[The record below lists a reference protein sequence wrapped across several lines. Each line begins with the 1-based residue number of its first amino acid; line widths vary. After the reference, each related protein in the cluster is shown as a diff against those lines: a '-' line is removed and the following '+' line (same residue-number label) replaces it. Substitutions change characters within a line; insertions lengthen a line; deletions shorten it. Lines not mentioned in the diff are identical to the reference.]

1 VLNYKWGIVPALF
14 ALIISIL
21 LGIISG
27 ASFSHIILRAL
38 VFAVVF
44 FGLGLGLW
52 FILNSY
58 FSDLLVDEDN
68 TSTQD
73 NAEKTGSRV
82 NITIDSTGE
91 YAVPELY
98 RTSGA
103 PDELGNINDLISGA
117 FKVRSES
124 IDRNQEES
132 YNEDRDQGNPDP
144 ENIDFQD
151 MFQDTADFDKPP
163 EGKPVFTPSFVD
175 DAGGLGS
182 LPDLDA
188 MAMAFS
194 SGESF
199 GGSSPVGHGGGSKGS
214 SSVFDGDSSVSNDFE
229 EKGSSSHYTGNKPEP
244 MKGDFDPQE
253 IAQGIRTMLS
263 KDK

>member
-1 VLNYKWGIVPALF
+1 VINYKWGFVPALF
-14 ALIISIL
+14 AMVISIL

-44 FGLGLGLW
+44 FGLGLGMW
-52 FILNSY
+52 FVLNSY
-58 FSDLLVDEDN
+58 FSELLAGSND
-68 TSTQD
+68 TSAHD
-73 NAEKTGSRV
+73 DAEKGSRV
-82 NITIDSTGE
+82 NITVDSTGE
-91 YAVPELY
+91 FAVPELY
-98 RTSGA
+98 KNSGA
-103 PDELGNINDLISGA
+103 PDELGNINDLISGV

-124 IDRNQEES
+124 IDRNKEEG
-132 YNEDRDQGNPDP
+132 YNEDRDQSSLDR

-151 MFQDTADFDKPP
+151 MFQDTADFDKSLDG
-163 EGKPVFTPSFVD
+163 GKPVFTPSFVD
-175 DAGGLGS
+175 DAGGLGG

-188 MAMAFS
+188 MATAF
-194 SGESF
+194 ESF
-199 GGSSPVGHGGGSKGS
+199 GGSIGYSGGSSAS
-214 SSVFDGDSSVSNDFE
+214 SDFE
-229 EKGSSSHYTGNKPEP
+229 EKTSSSHYVGNKPEP

>member
-1 VLNYKWGIVPALF
+1 MFNYKWGFVPAFF
-14 ALIISIL
+14 ALVVSVL

-27 ASFSHIILRAL
+27 ASFSHVILRAF

-44 FGLGLGLW
+44 FGLGLGMW

-58 FSDLLVDEDN
+58 FSDLLVDEN
-68 TSTQD
+68 ITSAQD
-73 NAEKTGSRV
+73 DDEKIGSRV
-82 NITIDSTGE
+82 NITVDSAGE

-98 RTSGA
+98 KSSGA
-103 PDELGNINDLISGA
+103 SDKLGNIDDLISGA
-117 FKVRSES
+117 FKVHSES
-124 IDRNQEES
+124 IDRNQEEG
-132 YNEDRDQGNPDP
+132 YNASRDQSNPDS

-151 MFQDTADFDKPP
+151 MFQDTADFDKSL

-175 DAGGLGS
+175 DAGGLGG

-188 MAMAFS
+188 MATAFS

-199 GGSSPVGHGGGSKGS
+199 GGSSPIGFSGGSKGS
-214 SSVFDGDSSVSNDFE
+214 SSVFGGDSSASGDFGG
-229 EKGSSSHYTGNKPEP
+229 KDSSSNYVGNKPEP

>member
-27 ASFSHIILRAL
+27 ASFNHVILRAF

-44 FGLGLGLW
+44 FGLGLGMW

-58 FSDLLVDEDN
+58 FSELLVDDN
-68 TSTQD
+68 ITSARD
-73 NAEKTGSRV
+73 DDEKIGSRV
-82 NITIDSTGE
+82 NITVDNAGE

-98 RTSGA
+98 KSSGA
-103 PDELGNINDLISGA
+103 SEKLGNIDDLVSGA

-124 IDRNQEES
+124 VDRNQEEG
-132 YNEDRDQGNPDP
+132 YNVNRDQSNPDS

-151 MFQDTADFDKPP
+151 MFQDTADFDKSL

-175 DAGGLGS
+175 DAGGLGG

-188 MAMAFS
+188 MATAFS

-199 GGSSPVGHGGGSKGS
+199 GGSSPIGFSGGSKGS
-214 SSVFDGDSSVSNDFE
+214 SSVFGGDSSASSDFGG
-229 EKGSSSHYTGNKPEP
+229 KDSSSHYVGNKPEP